1 MGWEMWGFFIVAGCW
16 GALVIWFDANK
27 SLIPNVLSLPALAV
41 TWGCCVLIGLG
52 VVDHV
57 GVIDHSALV
66 IGGLAWWLIVVASGG
81 VFRRHA
87 AGAGDAKLAG
97 SLGVLAASC
106 GGAMAVFCS
115 VIISGLLAAMYAG
128 AVGRRRDVPQG
139 PAMVMA
145 TTLVTVYWFAENS
158 L

>member
-1 MGWEMWGFFIVAGCW
+1 MGLGSWSFLIVAACW
-16 GALVIWFDANK
+16 GALVIWFDASK

-41 TWGCCVLIGLG
+41 TWGSCVLIGLG
-52 VVDHV
+52 VIDHV
-57 GVIDHSALV
+57 GIIDHPAQV
-66 IGGLAWWLIVVASGG
+66 MGGLAWWIIVVASGG
-81 VFRRHA
+81 LFRRHA

-106 GGAMAVFCS
+106 GGVLAVLCCI
-115 VIISGLLAAMYAG
+115 IISGLLAVVHAVS
-128 AVGRRRDVPQG
+128 VGRSRDVPQG

-145 TTLVTVYWFAENS
+145 TTLVTVYLFAEDS

>member
-1 MGWEMWGFFIVAGCW
+1 MGWGTWGFFMVAACW
-16 GALVIWFDANK
+16 GGLVMWFDANK
-27 SLIPNVLSLPALAV
+27 SLIPNILSLPALAV
-41 TWGCCVLIGLG
+41 TWGLCGLIGLG

-57 GVIDHSALV
+57 GTIDHSAQVL
-66 IGGLAWWLIVVASGG
+66 GGLAWWLIVVASGG
-81 VFRRHA
+81 IFRRHA

-106 GGAMAVFCS
+106 GGVMAVFCS
-115 VIISGLLAAMYAG
+115 VMMSGLLAAVYAA

-145 TTLVTVYWFAENS
+145 TTLVTVYLFAENS